1 MRFGSE
7 TELVLG
13 EPEEIKTVEVE
24 FPCDIEYD
32 AVPLGEL
39 TLADTVWEEGNPE
52 ALSNDPE
59 ELNTNVSTGLWV

>member
-13 EPEEIKTVEVE
+13 EPEEITTVEVE
-24 FPCDIEYD
+24 FPCGIEND
-32 AVPLGEL
+32 AVPLGER

-59 ELNTNVSTGLWV
+59 DLNTDVNAGLWV